1 MRCTWWRA
9 IRRVTR
15 PENFAGTRFLHDFVD
30 GAEPGFLLTVMA
42 AVFIGG
48 TSIFGGKATIVG
60 SYLGAYIIGM
70 IEAGLVAT
78 GMQGFWVRA
87 VVGLVFLAAVVFHLT
102 MDQPQRLA
110 RLRQV
115 VRLGGRFQRRPAP
128 QTHEP
133 R

>member
-1 MRCTWWRA
+1 MFGR
-9 IRRVTR
+9 
-15 PENFAGTRFLHDFVD
+15 
-30 GAEPGFLLTVMA
+30 FLLTVMA

-60 SYLGAYIIGM
+60 THCGAYIIGM

-110 RLRQV
+110 RLLQV
-115 VRLGGRFQRRPAP
+115 FRLSGRLRRRKTP
-128 QTHEP
+128 QP
-133 R
+133 RI